1 MKFKNETVSS
11 SLSSSFFSLKEE
23 QISIGFNAMSNGQ
36 DRLALSVARRD
47 NVFVVVE
54 ATILI
59 LVDITALIG
68 NILVFAVAYR
78 KRRRLTIT
86 DVLIVALSLTD
97 LLVAISVMPLSAGV
111 IITGVWLYHR
121 SVCLFQGFC
130 VITFATASLNTL
142 SVIAINRYFC
152 VVKPNDYRT
161 VFSMK
166 RTLGYLVIVWLLAC
180 LFSVSTL
187 LFGSEDYAFQ
197 PGKVLCVYPFEIN
210 IAYTVCLDVMFIG
223 VPTATI
229 VLCYWYVFKTV
240 REQNRIMTANGQNSA
255 TRINVR
261 DTNITKTL
269 VAVVVGFAL
278 CWLPVLVMD
287 TTDVVT
293 GTLTLPRQMYLFYTI
308 MVFLSS
314 TINPFIYA
322 VVNKRFKREF
332 LKIFRLILNFRE
344 QVHMPSARSSSQQ

>member
-1 MKFKNETVSS
+1 
-11 SLSSSFFSLKEE
+11 
-23 QISIGFNAMSNGQ
+23 MSNGQ
-36 DRLALSVARRD
+36 DRLALDNAQRD
-47 NVFVVVE
+47 VNLVVVE

-68 NILVFAVAYR
+68 NSLVFAVAYR
-78 KRRRLTIT
+78 NRRRLTIT

-97 LLVAISVMPLSAGV
+97 LLVAATVMPLSAGAL
-111 IITGVWLYHR
+111 ITGVWLYNR
-121 SVCLFQGFC
+121 AVCLLQGFC

-166 RTLGYLVIVWLLAC
+166 RTLGYLAIVWLLAC
-180 LFSVSTL
+180 LFSVVPL
-187 LFGSEDYAFQ
+187 VFGREDYAFQ

-210 IAYTVCLDVMFIG
+210 VAYTVCLDIMFIG
-223 VPTATI
+223 VPTTTI
-229 VLCYWYVFKTV
+229 CFCYWHVFKTV
-240 REQNRIMTANGQNSA
+240 RGQNRVMTANGEES
-255 TRINVR
+255 RSRVNVR
-261 DTNITKTL
+261 DANITKTL
-269 VAVVVGFAL
+269 VVVVVGFAL

-293 GTLTLPRQMYLFYTI
+293 GALILPRQMYLFYTL

-322 VVNKRFKREF
+322 VVNNRFRREF
-332 LKIFRLILNFRE
+332 LKIFRLFLNHRQ
-344 QVHMPSARSSSQQ
+344 QVHIPSIRSSSQE

>member
-1 MKFKNETVSS
+1 
-11 SLSSSFFSLKEE
+11 
-23 QISIGFNAMSNGQ
+23 MSNGQ
-36 DRLALSVARRD
+36 DRLAQSMAQRD
-47 NVFVVVE
+47 NVFVAME

-78 KRRRLTIT
+78 NRRRLTIT

-97 LLVAISVMPLSAGV
+97 LLVATSVMPLSAGAL
-111 IITGVWLYHR
+111 IAGVWPYHR
-121 SVCLFQGFC
+121 AVCLFQGFC

-142 SVIAINRYFC
+142 SVIALNRYFC
-152 VVKPNDYRT
+152 IVKPNDYRT

-187 LFGSEDYAFQ
+187 VFGREDYAFQ

-223 VPTATI
+223 VPTSTI
-229 VLCYWYVFKTV
+229 VFCYWRVFKTV
-240 REQNRIMTANGQNSA
+240 RGQNRVMTANGVDSA
-255 TRINVR
+255 TRVNVR
-261 DTNITKTL
+261 DANITKTL

-293 GTLTLPRQMYLFYTI
+293 GALILPRQMYLFYTI

-332 LKIFRLILNFRE
+332 LKIFRLILNYRE
-344 QVHMPSARSSSQQ
+344 QVHLPSVRSSSQ